1 MTQNKKN
8 PPVRTTTQQE
18 VPLPLKGLFY
28 LVGQHDAGKS
38 TTLGWLAFS
47 LAYDGLTEDEIFEKF
62 ERFRLQRV
70 ADRKNHQDAF
80 PDMRVIVPYNGI
92 YVYITLYGDEEEP
105 IALNVEFFEGR
116 LHNSTIYI
124 FCEGKLRNLKPNER
138 EYHTLYPPS
147 VCISACHYYKG
158 KEKPLK
164 QFMDKMLLHTWISS
178 WVYIPRTPDK
188 EWKATGAG
196 AFRRKYEAFAGRLK
210 RMTDEC
216 LIYNRTIKIT
226 KL

>member
-1 MTQNKKN
+1 MRQNKKN
-8 PPVRTTTQQE
+8 SSGHTNMQQE
-18 VPLPLKGLFY
+18 ALFPLKGLFY

-38 TTLGWLAFS
+38 TALAWLAFS
-47 LAYDGLTEDEIFEKF
+47 LAYDGLTEDEVFEKF

-70 ADRKNHQDAF
+70 AARKNHQDAF
-80 PDMRVIVPYNGI
+80 PDMRVIVPYKGI

-124 FCEGKLRNLKPNER
+124 FCEGKLRRLKPNER

-147 VCISACHYYKG
+147 VCISASHYYKG

-164 QFMDKMLLHTWISS
+164 LFMDKMLLHTCISC
-178 WVYIPRTPDK
+178 WVLIPRTPDK
-188 EWKATGAG
+188 EWKTASAG
-196 AFRRKYEAFAGRLK
+196 AFRKKYEAFAGRLK
-210 RMTDEC
+210 RLINEC
-216 LIYNRTIKIT
+216 LIF
-226 KL
+226 